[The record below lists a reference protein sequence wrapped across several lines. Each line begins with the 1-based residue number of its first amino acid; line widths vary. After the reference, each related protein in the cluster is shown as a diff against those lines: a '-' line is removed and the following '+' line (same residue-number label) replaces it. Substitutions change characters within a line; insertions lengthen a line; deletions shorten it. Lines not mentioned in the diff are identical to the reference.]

1 MPKRYTNKKKG
12 AILYQYG
19 SKFLHKLL
27 DIESFLVKHT
37 DLTRNRLY
45 IMGGCCLTITG
56 MIRSLFRGKAFTPIA
71 WIINSIFS
79 LSGLLISIFLFIIA
93 VSAVYFIQ
101 NHSEEFSD
109 EYDEERNFTKSAS
122 GTHGTASFLEGE
134 EIKDVY
140 GLCPEKK
147 LENLNGFL
155 IGKVPDISRNTGH
168 IGDIVTR
175 DETLMQKKFL
185 SNRNT
190 LIIGSPGTGKSAG
203 IMIQNLI
210 ESAKRGESVFV
221 TDPKGE
227 LCDKT
232 SPIFKELGYTV
243 KVFNLVYPWHSD
255 KWNVME
261 WLAGLGSD
269 NEKWVSTISSMI
281 IKNTNGGEKTDA
293 FWETNADKLLRA
305 LMSFLLEIASP
316 KAKLKDKKLEEY
328 EKRLR
333 GLRAE
338 RNQCEILTERD
349 YLNQQIADVIR
360 ERYQY
365 LSKRVDSLK
374 IQIESCTTQNEKQR
388 LTKIYQKLVAFRN
401 DEMLLPI
408 LDKDNPPDDF
418 EPLTLAE
425 AKKRILNL
433 PTCSQLLQLRIYITK
448 EEMADFAS
456 WYALPKRE
464 KITRLVYELAFQ
476 VPYESRT
483 YKTLYQVF
491 SICDPNRSL
500 AFSYWS
506 SFTEASENLRTSVKG
521 GLDTR
526 LSAFNQHFIR
536 KMLSENAIDLEKPG
550 QEKCAY
556 FCIISDQ
563 ETSLSYISSLF
574 ITVAFETLRS
584 QADSLTEKRLSR
596 RVMFYLDEFANIG
609 YLPDFTKKL
618 STLRSRD
625 IHIILAIQNLPQTLQ
640 RYDENTCL
648 EIFGDCDLML
658 FLGCGNETKTP
669 EFVSA
674 LMGKMTTST
683 IVKRENGNKL
693 MPFRDLDY
701 STSEQ
706 QNQRDLMYLSEV
718 RGLEQNRL
726 IAITRGEKPMQVDKY
741 MYFHRPDYKW
751 IESLIKKYPVISG
764 KPLDKEDAIDLNEI
778 HEPEVSAVYPVY
790 PVRPKSPMDTIASA
804 VDLQMKS
811 VNPKNEIDD
820 FVEHL
825 QELQAEGQY
834 TPEQLS
840 QIIHQSLGI
849 SENAKTKNELSEPAK
864 TTDATVNPYED
875 VTDGFVPLAE
885 NTPDENKTPQKTP
898 QAMYKYE
905 TPQITRKLSKRK
917 LNNEN
922 KVNPKDI

>member
-1 MPKRYTNKKKG
+1 MRKRYTNKKKG
-12 AILYQYG
+12 AIFYQYG

-27 DIESFLVKHT
+27 DIERFLEKHT
-37 DLTRNRLY
+37 DLTRHKLY

-56 MIRSLFRGKAFTPIA
+56 MIRSLFRGKAFMPIA
-71 WIINSIFS
+71 WIINSLFS
-79 LSGLLISIFLFIIA
+79 LSGLLISILLFIIV

-101 NHSEEFSD
+101 NHKELFSD

-122 GTHGTASFLEGE
+122 GTHGTASFLEGD

-140 GLCPEKK
+140 GLCPEKR

-155 IGKVPDISRNTGH
+155 IGKVPNISRNTGH

-175 DETLMQKKFL
+175 DEGLMQKKFL

-232 SPIFKELGYTV
+232 SPLFNELGYTV

-269 NEKWVSTISSMI
+269 KEKWVSTISSMI
-281 IKNTNGGEKTDA
+281 IKNTAGEKPDT

-305 LMSFLLEIASP
+305 FMSFLLEIASP
-316 KAKLKDKKLEEY
+316 KAKLKDKTLEEY
-328 EKRLR
+328 GERLR

-338 RNQCEILTERD
+338 RNHCEILTERD

-365 LSKRVDSLK
+365 LGKRVDNLK
-374 IQIESCTTQNEKQR
+374 LQIESCTTQKEKQR

-433 PTCSQLLQLRIYITK
+433 PTCSQLLQLRISVTK
-448 EEMADFAS
+448 EEMAEIS
-456 WYALPKRE
+456 TWYALPRRE
-464 KITRLVYELAFQ
+464 KITRLLYELVFQ
-476 VPYESRT
+476 VPYEKRI

-506 SFTEASENLRTSVKG
+506 SFIEASENLRTSVKG

-526 LSAFNQHFIR
+526 LSAFNQHFIK
-536 KMLSENAIDLEKPG
+536 KMLSENEIDLEKPG
-550 QEKCAY
+550 KEKCAY

-574 ITVAFETLRS
+574 ITVAFEMLRS
-584 QADSLTEKRLSR
+584 QADSSNDKRLSR
-596 RVMFYLDEFANIG
+596 RVMFYLDEFCNIG
-609 YLPDFTKKL
+609 VLPDFTKKL

-640 RYDENTCL
+640 RYDEYTCM
-648 EIFGDCDLML
+648 EIFGDCDLMI

-683 IVKRENGNKL
+683 TVKRESGNKL
-693 MPFRDLDY
+693 MPFHDLDY

-706 QNQRDLMYLSEV
+706 QNQRDLMYLSEI
-718 RGLEQNRL
+718 RELEQNRL

-741 MYFHRPDYKW
+741 MYFYRPDYKW
-751 IESLIKKYPVISG
+751 IDSLKQKYPIISG
-764 KPLDKEDAIDLNEI
+764 RPLGTEDAIDLNEI
-778 HEPEVSAVYPVY
+778 HEPEVAAAP
-790 PVRPKSPMDTIASA
+790 PVRPTSAIDTIASA

-811 VNPKNEIDD
+811 MNPQNEIND
-820 FVEHL
+820 FLEYL
-825 QELQAEGQY
+825 QELKSEGKY
-834 TPEQLS
+834 SSEQLAE
-840 QIIHQSLGI
+840 IINQSLGI
-849 SENAKTKNELSEPAK
+849 DEQKKNEPKEQ
-864 TTDATVNPYED
+864 TEVVDAAVSSCED
-875 VTDGFVPLAE
+875 ATDGFAPLSH
-885 NTPDENKTPQKTP
+885 NKPFTQKTP
-898 QAMYKYE
+898 QTSYKHQI
-905 TPQITRKLSKRK
+905 PQITKKLSKKK
-917 LNNEN
+917 LNDEN